1 MTPARDP
8 KHSFFWGPRCLVA
21 GLFGVWLWG
30 GWVMYR
36 HMYMA
41 YVYHLAIC
49 VLTMPLQSQ
58 GFKPPE
64 SISLAIL
71 CSWKQYWKQSGN
83 NSGYSVI
90 WWYLG
95 VPGGTLVVSGGSLRV
110 PLGHPGLGAGGPTL
124 RCRNHCNLQGLRSRY
139 DVSPRRNAPEVQ
151 KVP

>member
-1 MTPARDP
+1 METTVETNR
-8 KHSFFWGPRCLVA
+8 
-21 GLFGVWLWG
+21 
-30 GWVMYR
+30 
-36 HMYMA
+36 
-41 YVYHLAIC
+41 
-49 VLTMPLQSQ
+49 
-58 GFKPPE
+58 
-64 SISLAIL
+64 
-71 CSWKQYWKQSGN
+71 KQSGNTSGNKMETKRKQSGNTSGNKVETIVETSGNNSGNNIGN

-139 DVSPRRNAPEVQ
+139 GVSPRRNAPEVQ